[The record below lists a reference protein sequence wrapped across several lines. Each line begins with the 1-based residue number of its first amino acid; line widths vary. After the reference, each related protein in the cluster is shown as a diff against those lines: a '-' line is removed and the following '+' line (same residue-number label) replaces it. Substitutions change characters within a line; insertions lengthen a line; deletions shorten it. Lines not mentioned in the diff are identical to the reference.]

1 MDEIV
6 ATGIKFTTPNANP
19 CRLQL
24 VILDRY
30 EGQLLTTQHV
40 GTEKNQLRTGI
51 AIASNVCSGS
61 R

>member
-6 ATGIKFTTPNANP
+6 AAGTKFTTPNANP
-19 CRLQL
+19 CHLQL
-24 VILDRY
+24 VILDRH

-40 GTEKNQLRTGI
+40 AIQKNQLQTGI
-51 AIASNVCSGS
+51 AIALHVRSGS